1 MCIIGHVDE
10 NGLTPREAAAVRLA
24 ERMARDPDEVDDDF
38 FSRLRRHFTDEEI
51 VEMVFA
57 ASIFNWGNKFNIT
70 MRLDAAPDGPYD
82 KGMVYPYQVPRPQR

>member
-10 NGLTPREAAAVRLA
+10 SGLTPREFVAVKLA
-24 ERMARDPDEVDDDF
+24 EKIAADPNEIDDEF
-38 FSRLRRHFTDEEI
+38 FGEVRTHFSEEEI

-70 MRLDAAPDGPYD
+70 MRLDAAPDSPYES
-82 KGMVYPYQVPRPQR
+82 GMTYPYEVGKTD